1 MKPSI
6 SNKCCSSENITIVKR
21 DDTLPDKS
29 QIASIFNEFFVNV
42 IKNLNITIIE
52 DFLYDT
58 NGIDDPVSK
67 AIEE

>member
-1 MKPSI
+1 MLL
-6 SNKCCSSENITIVKR
+6 SENITIVKR

-42 IKNLNITIIE
+42 IKNLNITINE